1 MITNERFAQGILEA
15 IQTGRTSKEKAIL
28 NLKKNI
34 ASCEHNLKIMPRNSN
49 TEKFL
54 KKCEHKIKYSS
65 YALNAINNFN
75 ETEQENEMERLKEDL
90 KKLAETWNAS
100 GEYDGTEFEGRYFI
114 SDDDLDEFA
123 QEHGLAEDDK
133 ESFDEAKIQVNC
145 DCQLN
150 CYYYHGNRHFREREV
165 IFNETEQEKGMEEKV
180 FGRMNEDG
188 NVDLLHVEDG
198 EAVTRYEGCWPL
210 NSELSGAYEH
220 PAGIELS
227 VEDAEELGIE
237 IEV

>member
-114 SDDDLDEFA
+114 CDVWLGEFADENGFVSDDAANELQA
-123 QEHGLAEDDK
+123 A
-133 ESFDEAKIQVNC
+133 
-145 DCQLN
+145 CQCQIIYDYDGAN
-150 CYYYHGNRHFREREV
+150 PNRQFGDSEI
-165 IFNETEQEKGMEEKV
+165 IFNETEQE
-180 FGRMNEDG
+180 N
-188 NVDLLHVEDG
+188 
-198 EAVTRYEGCWPL
+198 
-210 NSELSGAYEH
+210 
-220 PAGIELS
+220 
-227 VEDAEELGIE
+227 E